1 MPRQRKELRRYFVMM
16 VQAKI
21 NLMDVMRRGSEEG
34 AAVTGRAP
42 QYDPATATSND
53 ARDVPLSAFSLT
65 RSK

>member
-1 MPRQRKELRRYFVMM
+1 MPRQRKELRRYFVMMM

-42 QYDPATATSND
+42 Q
-53 ARDVPLSAFSLT
+53 
-65 RSK
+65 

>member
-42 QYDPATATSND
+42 Q
-53 ARDVPLSAFSLT
+53 
-65 RSK
+65 